1 LLIKKAIATRQK
13 EFLQEELVKIA
24 GNYVQSQQQG
34 AS

>member
-1 LLIKKAIATRQK
+1 LLIKIAIVTRQK

-24 GNYVQSQQQG
+24 ENYVQSQQQG